1 MRVCISISANGLSIK
16 NKHGTLR
23 ASWKSRAEMNSEE
36 GSSNYIPKGYS
47 KILEL
52 SMVEAKELG
61 KGHGDALMREFLA
74 SPAVAEAQLVF
85 LDPNPYNGLFADTK
99 LSDEKQMDLLMRFY
113 AKYGFRNRP
122 RSRRMWLGGCTTDA
136 RNRSRRAIPRR
147 GIHRPAASQAP
158 SGRQTARRPNQRR
171 NSTGRS
177 KR

>member
-1 MRVCISISANGLSIK
+1 MQVQISVSTMVLAATTNISISANGLSIK
-16 NKHGTLR
+16 NKHGTLS
-23 ASWKSRAEMNSEE
+23 ASWKSRAELNSEE

-74 SPAVAEAQLVF
+74 SPAVSEAQLVF

-122 RSRRMWLGGCTTDA
+122 RSRRMWLVRHGTIED
-136 RNRSRRAIPRR
+136 SEL
-147 GIHRPAASQAP
+147 PA
-158 SGRQTARRPNQRR
+158 
-171 NSTGRS
+171 
-177 KR
+177 